1 VAATTVTANKEVIL
15 SAGSIGTVQ
24 ILTLSGIASST
35 TLKNLGINTLIN
47 SPQVGKNLQDHPF
60 LPNVFTVKG
69 AGSYDATLQSST
81 LTNAAVTQ
89 WVTSKTGFIADNIV
103 NNFGFARLPSNST
116 IFTTQ
121 KDPAA
126 GPNSPHYEFLPTVS
140 GRAFA
145 SHPMKYFSWP
155 ASFTIRIS
163 S

>member
-1 VAATTVTANKEVIL
+1 MAATTVTARKEVIL

-35 TLKNLGINTLIN
+35 TLKNLGISTLIN
-47 SPQVGKNLQDHPF
+47 SPQVGNNLQDHPF

-69 AGSYDATLQSST
+69 PGSYDATLQSPT

-103 NNFGFARLPSNST
+103 NNFGFARLPSNSS
-116 IFTTQ
+116 IFATQ

-140 GRAFA
+140 GSAIA
-145 SHPMKYFSWP
+145 LHP
-155 ASFTIRIS
+155 I
-163 S
+163 